1 MRTLSIAAFL
11 VAVAAPAL
19 ADVDDAHVIANDR
32 VGPFTLGM
40 AEKDALDALV
50 KTWQKSDIKLG
61 DADVEVPHLKLHFSG
76 ARGKR
81 TLSWIEVKTPTF
93 GASPYKTKE
102 GVGPGSSEK
111 DVRLA
116 YRNEVKRR
124 KVGSDDGLTPD
135 ALPAVHFVC
144 SKGGVF
150 TSDSCPTVTVRH
162 GSK

>member
-1 MRTLSIAAFL
+1 MRALTLACLAC
-11 VAVAAPAL
+11 VAAPAF
-19 ADVDDAHVIANDR
+19 ADVDDTHTIDNDR
-32 VGPFTLGM
+32 VGPFKLGM
-40 AEKDALDALV
+40 PEKDALDAVV
-50 KTWQKSDIKLG
+50 KSWDKKDVKLG
-61 DADVEVPHLKLHFSG
+61 DNDVEVPHLRLHFAG

-81 TLSWIEVKTPTF
+81 TLSWIEVTTPTF

-124 KVGSDDGLTPD
+124 KVGSEDGLTPD
-135 ALPAVHFVC
+135 LLPQVHFVC